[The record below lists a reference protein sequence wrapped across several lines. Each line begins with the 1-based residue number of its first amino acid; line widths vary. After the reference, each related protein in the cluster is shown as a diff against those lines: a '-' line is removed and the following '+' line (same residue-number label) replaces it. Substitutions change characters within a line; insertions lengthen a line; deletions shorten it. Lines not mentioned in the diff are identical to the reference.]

1 MSTGI
6 FLSIEESYVA
16 EARESA
22 RSLLRAVNTVLEEAG
37 QPAVVDS
44 EKGPHV
50 CEGRTGLDHMGAA
63 TLAQLGEI
71 AGEERPHVNLLAINP
86 YRLVYVPR
94 PLEAPQVTPHRETLM
109 GQEVNILLGS
119 SIALR
124 DELLKMATDL
134 GIPLVAGS
142 LADDTAQKIDDMEP
156 LREGEDD
163 WDLIENT
170 RMAWLIMHEA
180 AALSV
185 AKDVVV
191 SLAG

>member
-1 MSTGI
+1 
-6 FLSIEESYVA
+6 
-16 EARESA
+16 
-22 RSLLRAVNTVLEEAG
+22 
-37 QPAVVDS
+37 
-44 EKGPHV
+44 
-50 CEGRTGLDHMGAA
+50 
-63 TLAQLGEI
+63 
-71 AGEERPHVNLLAINP
+71 
-86 YRLVYVPR
+86 
-94 PLEAPQVTPHRETLM
+94 M